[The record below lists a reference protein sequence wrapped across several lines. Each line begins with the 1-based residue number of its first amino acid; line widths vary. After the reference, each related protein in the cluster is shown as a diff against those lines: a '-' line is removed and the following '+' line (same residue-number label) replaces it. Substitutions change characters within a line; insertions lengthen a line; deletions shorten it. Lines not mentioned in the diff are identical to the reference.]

1 MNKKTAQAGSAQ
13 QEKLVPDALKQIL
26 FGIWSGETPAHAG
39 PNKEYTWQEC
49 LIIDR
54 EEESVFTNSLKRG
67 LIIALTS
74 AVLVCSTV
82 SSANEESFEW
92 HYELTLYAWA
102 KSVDG
107 TSGDLDL
114 DLNFLDD
121 ILDMLDGAFM
131 TSFEAEYGV
140 VSLFGQFEW
149 SKISDGAK
157 ISRDFDYTI
166 PPIGPTVPVTAGA
179 KVEVEEDQ
187 YAAEIGAGY
196 TLSESASTRWQ
207 ILGGA
212 KWFNN
217 DLTGKFK
224 NVTVTGP
231 GGNQFPLDGA
241 KVNSDEDW
249 WHPFLGLRVATRLT
263 DSWRL
268 RLRGDYGYRESD
280 NSSWMLEALVDWRF
294 NDWGA
299 MEFGYRHL
307 DIDYDNGSN
316 SSPYSYD
323 VEESGPRIGLIV
335 HF

>member
-1 MNKKTAQAGSAQ
+1 MSTTSFKR
-13 QEKLVPDALKQIL
+13 
-26 FGIWSGETPAHAG
+26 
-39 PNKEYTWQEC
+39 C
-49 LIIDR
+49 LIG
-54 EEESVFTNSLKRG
+54 SLASA
-67 LIIALTS
+67 ALACSAATS
-74 AVLVCSTV
+74 ASEG
-82 SSANEESFEW
+82 SGGW
-92 HYELTLYAWA
+92 HYELTFYAWA

-121 ILDMLDGAFM
+121 IVDMLDGAFM

-149 SKISDGAK
+149 SRISDDAK
-157 ISRDFDYTI
+157 VSREFDYTI
-166 PPIGPTVPVTAGA
+166 PPVGPTVPVVLGT

-196 TLSESASTRWQ
+196 TISESSSTRWQ

-224 NVTVTGP
+224 NVTVIGP
-231 GGNQFPLDGA
+231 GGMEFPLDGA
-241 KVNSDEDW
+241 KVDSDEDW
-249 WHPFLGLRVATRLT
+249 WHPFLGLRVATQLT

-268 RLRGDYGYRESD
+268 RARGDYGYLESD
-280 NSSWMLEALVDWRF
+280 NTSWMLEALVDWRF

-299 MEFGYRHL
+299 LEFGYRYL
-307 DIDYDNGSN
+307 DIDYESGSN
-316 SSPYSYD
+316 SSTYSYD
-323 VEESGPRIGLIV
+323 VEETGPRIGVIV